1 MVNNN
6 NKSNIINEFMEYD
19 KKFICYLIILST
31 NISNKAT
38 DGLNCQCDAKEFSNY
53 NFKGPH
59 IKNVDKIPIY
69 VTMIF

>member
-1 MVNNN
+1 MNAWNMI
-6 NKSNIINEFMEYD
+6 KSCSYV
-19 KKFICYLIILST
+19 ILYFFLQ
-31 NISNKAT
+31 ILAT
-38 DGLNCQCDAKEFSNY
+38 KLLMKLNCQCDAKEVSNY